1 MITCKSEGLVEPKE
15 EPLVGIAM
23 GNKDPKEAVKWDCKK
38 EKSDDIIQNY
48 FYFNYGE
55 EFSRIWNF

>member
-1 MITCKSEGLVEPKE
+1 M
-15 EPLVGIAM
+15 VGIAM

-48 FYFNYGE
+48 FYCNYGE